1 MPDIPTD
8 QSGTTNI
15 GWQHGGSDVH
25 DDSDHLVID
34 SSYGEAEDLQ
44 QPSLISFTNTPVNPE
59 PEQAE
64 SGQPSFL
71 NVDAQG
77 LESPLE
83 LFGAVEEQDD
93 DDVPPVIWFGE
104 EEDLTNETNVSDQQ
118 VFS

>member
-8 QSGTTNI
+8 PSGTTNI
-15 GWQHGGSDVH
+15 GWQHGGTDIH
-25 DDSDHLVID
+25 DDNDHLVID
-34 SSYGEAEDLQ
+34 SSYGQAAEPQ
-44 QPSLISFTNTPVNPE
+44 QPPLISFTNTPAIPE

-64 SGQPSFL
+64 SSQPSFL

-83 LFGAVEEQDD
+83 LFGADEQQVE

-104 EEDLTNETNVSDQQ
+104 ESDLTNEISASDQQ